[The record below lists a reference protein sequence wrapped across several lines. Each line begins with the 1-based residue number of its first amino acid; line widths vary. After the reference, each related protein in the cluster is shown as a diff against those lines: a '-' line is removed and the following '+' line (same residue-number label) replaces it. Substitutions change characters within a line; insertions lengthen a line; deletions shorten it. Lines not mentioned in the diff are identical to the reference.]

1 MRKFAR
7 FIWILPLVFASS
19 WSAAQGYLPAASA
32 SVVVGQVDAQRM
44 QLATLVQEM
53 QTLKQEM
60 GRLKFQVDQLEAR
73 NQELFKALENQQKYL
88 RDMQANVVTLNE
100 LRSQISAS
108 QREVLADNQKSQR
121 ALAAEVNK
129 QIETLGQRTDQ
140 ALAQMARALNQ
151 APRPT
156 SGTTT
161 RQPGPYPETGTTHT
175 VARGD
180 TLSGIASRYGAS
192 INHIMDAN
200 GITDARTLQVGHTLF
215 IPLESS
221 N

>member
-7 FIWILPLVFASS
+7 FTLILPLILASP
-19 WSAAQGYLPAASA
+19 WCVAQAYLPVA
-32 SVVVGQVDAQRM
+32 SVSAVVGQVDAQRM

-60 GRLKFQVDQLEAR
+60 GRLKFQVDQVEAR

-88 RDMQANVVTLNE
+88 RDMQANLVTLNE

-108 QREVLADNQKSQR
+108 KREVLAENQKSQR
-121 ALAAEVNK
+121 ALADEVNK

-140 ALAQMARALNQ
+140 ALAQMARTLNQ
-151 APRPT
+151 APRPAPGV
-156 SGTTT
+156 ST

-175 VARGD
+175 VARGE
-180 TLSGIASRYGAS
+180 TLSGIASRYGAN

-200 GITDARTLQVGHTLF
+200 GITDARTLQVGRTLF

>member
-1 MRKFAR
+1 MKKFAR
-7 FIWILPLVFASS
+7 FTLILPLVLAT
-19 WSAAQGYLPAASA
+19 QGGIAKVLPPVPAPVS
-32 SVVVGQVDAQRM
+32 VVGQVDSQRL

-53 QTLKQEM
+53 QTMKQEM
-60 GRLKFQVDQLEAR
+60 GRLKFQMDQLEAR

-88 RDMQANVVTLNE
+88 RDMQANVVSLNE
-100 LRSQISAS
+100 LQTQIAAS
-108 QREVLADNQKSQR
+108 KREIQADNQRSQR
-121 ALAAEVNK
+121 ALADQVNK

-140 ALAQMARALNQ
+140 ALAQMARTLNQ
-151 APRPT
+151 APRAPQG
-156 SGTTT
+156 ST
-161 RQPGPYPETGTTHT
+161 RQPGPYPQTGATHT
-175 VARGD
+175 VARGE

-200 GITDARTLQVGHTLF
+200 GITDARTLQVGQVLF